1 MGLLPVFLNK
11 YWEKYSFSSLQNSVL
26 CLGGGMSSINV
37 QSAESE
43 IIRQYQK
50 EFANRSFASLRA
62 NVDVEILR

>member
-11 YWEKYSFSSLQNSVL
+11 YWEKYSFSSFKKII
-26 CLGGGMSSINV
+26 CWGGGMSSINV